1 MNGTTIQKQFDQQLT
16 ILGSGG
22 AATIAVS
29 ASPRTITCAV
39 LESNALAVSFER
51 LRLETSELAAART
64 ADLERIGKALSERLT
79 YLMEPIAP
87 IEIDSQSCIVQLRSH
102 PPQRDD
108 DGRTYY
114 ELIVR
119 RGGEIALMR
128 FRKEDGSARQQVPA
142 TVTREVLLRLVG
154 DFCAVLDS

>member
-1 MNGTTIQKQFDQQLT
+1 MNWMTIQRQFDQELT
-16 ILGSGG
+16 SLGSGG
-22 AATIAVS
+22 AATIAI
-29 ASPRTITCAV
+29 ATSPRTITCAV
-39 LESNALAVSFER
+39 LESNPLAVSFER
-51 LRLETSELAAART
+51 LRLESSELSAAGT

-87 IEIDSQSCIVQLRSH
+87 IEIDSQSCVVQLRSN

-114 ELIVR
+114 ELLVR
-119 RGGEIALMR
+119 RGGEIALVR

-154 DFCAVLDS
+154 DFCAVLD

>member
-1 MNGTTIQKQFDQQLT
+1 MTRTTLQSQFDQELT
-16 ILGSGG
+16 QLGSGG
-22 AATIAVS
+22 AATIAVT
-29 ASPRTITCAV
+29 ASTRTVTCTV
-39 LESNALAVSFER
+39 IESNSLAVSFDQ
-51 LRLETSELAAART
+51 LRLTTSELSAAKPAE
-64 ADLERIGKALSERLT
+64 LERIGKALAERLT

-87 IEIDSQSCIVQLRSH
+87 IEIDAQACVVQLRSN

-119 RGGEIALMR
+119 RGGEIALLR
-128 FRKEDGSARQQVPA
+128 FRKEPAQARHQVTT

-154 DFCAVLDS
+154 DFNEVLG

>member
-1 MNGTTIQKQFDQQLT
+1 MNRTTIQRLFDQELAK
-16 ILGSGG
+16 LGSGG
-22 AATIAVS
+22 AATMAVT

-39 LESNALAVSFER
+39 IESNALAVSFER
-51 LRLETSELAAART
+51 LRLETSELSTAST
-64 ADLERIGKALSERLT
+64 ADLERIGKTLSERLT

-87 IEIDSQSCIVQLRSH
+87 IEIDSQSCTVQLRSN
-102 PPQRDD
+102 PPHRDD

-154 DFCAVLDS
+154 DFCAVLG